1 MHAAPVWFAVMFL
14 HVVLS
19 ALLSKC
25 NCYNTVLECMSMY
38 CDMTMHSVYASAFSA
53 LLYIQL
59 IRLSRRVIG
68 RHLCGSATCQ

>member
-14 HVVLS
+14 NVVRS
-19 ALLSKC
+19 VLLSKC
-25 NCYNTVLECMSMY
+25 NCYNTVLKCMSMY
-38 CDMTMHSVYASAFSA
+38 CDMTMHSMYASAFSA